1 MFVTS
6 ERAMLVGNR
15 LIISDIHL
23 GITLEIYKSGVSLPS
38 QVKPLLE
45 RIHRLKKI
53 TKAKELVLL
62 GDVKHNIP
70 NITFQELREVPLFLS
85 LLDFD
90 KITIVKGNH
99 DGKIE
104 TLIPRSI
111 EERIRIKKSVV
122 AGDYLLTHGH
132 RSAVTKKNI
141 IIGHNHPNVKF
152 VDAIGNTYAEPAWI
166 KSMIGKQRV
175 IIMPAFNELA
185 GSMIVNDAKAS
196 SKGYKPFLGPVAK
209 RMNRSRTK
217 VFLLDSTDLGFL
229 NDL

>member
-1 MFVTS
+1 MFVTN
-6 ERAMLVGNR
+6 ERAMVLGNKLV
-15 LIISDIHL
+15 IADIHL

-38 QVKPLLE
+38 QVRPMLD
-45 RIHRLKKI
+45 RIHKLKNL
-53 TKAKELVLL
+53 TKSKELVLL

-70 NITFQELREVPLFLS
+70 NITFQELREIPLFLS

-104 TLIPRSI
+104 SLISEQVR
-111 EERIRIKKSVV
+111 EKVRVRKSMVI
-122 AGDYLLTHGH
+122 GDYILTHGH
-132 RSAVTKKNI
+132 RSVKTNKKI

-175 IIMPAFNELA
+175 IIMPAFNELS
-185 GSMIVNDAKAS
+185 GSMIVNDARSS

-209 RMNRSRTK
+209 RMNRNRTK